1 MDLTVRGAAKSIQKP
16 AWRCL
21 TGGMG
26 LEAVLRE
33 RAASLSPAERRVAEV
48 VVADPEAVAFGTV
61 AEVAERADA
70 SNATVVRAAT
80 RLGFDGF
87 PDLQRSVQDD
97 LRRRLRPATERIRKP
112 AGSATGDDLLARA
125 RELEAANVEAT
136 LGSVRAEDLQAAVGL
151 LADLDRAIWVL
162 AADEAAGVARQVTTE
177 LSMVRTDVESV
188 LGSPVRV
195 ARQLADLDPGD
206 VVLVLDLPRYDRS
219 VLEAAKLAASRSA
232 TVVVLTDGP
241 LSPLAGVASH
251 SFSVAAEGAG
261 PFDSY
266 VGALA
271 LLNVLTAGV
280 ADALRDSATDRLDRI
295 EAAWREAD
303 ALTDD

>member
-1 MDLTVRGAAKSIQKP
+1 
-16 AWRCL
+16 
-21 TGGMG
+21 MG
-26 LEAVLRE
+26 LEEVLRA
-33 RAASLSPAERRVAEV
+33 RATSLSPAERRVAEV
-48 VVADPEAVAFGTV
+48 VVSDPEAVAFGTV
-61 AEVAERADA
+61 AEVADRADA

-97 LRRRLRPATERIRKP
+97 LRRRLRPATERIRRGGVP
-112 AGSATGDDLLARA
+112 ADDHLLERARA
-125 RELEAANVEAT
+125 LEVANVDAT
-136 LGSVRAEDLQAAVGL
+136 LTSVSPEDLRTVVGL
-151 LADLDRAIWVL
+151 LADLDRAVWVL

-177 LSMVRTDVESV
+177 LSMVRTDVDTV

-206 VVLVLDLPRYDRS
+206 VVLVLDLPRYDRA
-219 VLEAAKLAASRSA
+219 VLDAAKLATSRSA
-232 TVVVLTDGP
+232 TVVALTDGP
-241 LSPLAGVASH
+241 LSPLAGVATH

-271 LLNVLTAGV
+271 LLNVLTAAV

-295 EAAWREAD
+295 EAAWRETD

>member
-1 MDLTVRGAAKSIQKP
+1 
-16 AWRCL
+16 
-21 TGGMG
+21 MG
-26 LEAVLRE
+26 LDEVLRA

-48 VVADPEAVAFGTV
+48 VVTDPEAVAFGTV
-61 AEVAERADA
+61 AEVADRADA

-87 PDLQRSVQDD
+87 PDLQRAVQDD
-97 LRRRLRPATERIRKP
+97 LRRRLRPATERIRRGVAP
-112 AGSATGDDLLARA
+112 TDDHLLERARA
-125 RELEAANVEAT
+125 LEVANVDAT
-136 LGSVRAEDLQAAVGL
+136 LSSVSPADLSAVVSL
-151 LADLDRAIWVL
+151 LADLDRAVWVL

-177 LSMVRTDVESV
+177 LSMVRTDVDTV

-195 ARQLADLDPGD
+195 ARQLADLDPDD
-206 VVLVLDLPRYDRS
+206 VVLVLDLPRYDRA
-219 VLEAAKLAASRSA
+219 VLDAAKLAASRSA
-232 TVVVLTDGP
+232 TVVALTDGP
-241 LSPLAGVASH
+241 LSPLAGVATH

-271 LLNVLTAGV
+271 LLNVLTAAV
-280 ADALRDSATDRLDRI
+280 ADALRESATDRLDRI
-295 EAAWREAD
+295 EAAWRETD